1 MVPSSHQN
9 PPQNEAPDDTPQN
22 QNPAGQP
29 IDAPSV
35 TPQKG
40 RGGIMSVLNYF
51 ARPLLFASTV
61 MIVLGAIG
69 VAQRVGWI
77 ENTQSDPT
85 GTTTKAAASPDY
97 ICPMMCTPPQ
107 KEPGRCPVCAME
119 LVPASSES
127 NGGDERSIVIDP
139 ASRRVAN
146 IQTVEARAHAA
157 DQIIHAVGEIHYDES
172 RLKTISAY
180 TDGRFDHLH
189 IDFTGAVVTQG
200 EPLATFYSPDL
211 YSAQVE
217 YLQASKSVT
226 QLSGQALASV
236 AESNRR
242 LRDNAR
248 QRLIELGMTEDQI
261 KSLIENRAARSRMEI
276 VAPMSGTVIEKLA
289 VEGEYV
295 KEGEPIF
302 KLADLTTVWLML
314 ELFPAEAAL
323 LENGQAVAAK
333 LKSLPNQVF
342 PGEITFISPEVDPQ
356 SRTVSVR
363 VAMNNQKGKLRIG
376 DYAKATIRVP
386 QSDSDSIVIPR
397 NAVLMAA
404 DHCVVYVETEPGRF
418 EIRRIETGSVCED
431 DVIVTKGLSVGEL
444 VATKG
449 NFLLDS
455 QMQLVGNP
463 SLIDPTRAAAPR
475 EPYPGFTPE
484 MLAEIDQLSAVD
496 QKLALDQVICP
507 VTDFKLGSMGVP
519 PKVMVDG
526 KPVFLCC
533 EGCRESLMENSE
545 AHLKKIQEYQPEAEG
560 KQPQALEEGDT
571 LPPLGEMSL
580 TEDDDSLPPLGDMQ
594 LITPEKPR
602 TTDVQSESGRILR

>member
-1 MVPSSHQN
+1 MP
-9 PPQNEAPDDTPQN
+9 
-22 QNPAGQP
+22 
-29 IDAPSV
+29 
-35 TPQKG
+35 
-40 RGGIMSVLNYF
+40 VLSYLT
-51 ARPLLFASTV
+51 RPLLYVSVV

-69 VAQRVGWI
+69 LAQRVGWI
-77 ENTQSDPT
+77 EKPQSSPT
-85 GTTTKAAASPDY
+85 GTTAHTSEASPDY

-119 LVPASSES
+119 LVPASSDS

-146 IQTVEARAHAA
+146 IQTVEARAHSAE
-157 DQIIHAVGEIHYDES
+157 QIIHAVGEIHYDES

-180 TDGRFDHLH
+180 TDGRFDRLH
-189 IDFTGAVVTQG
+189 IDFTGAVVTRG
-200 EPLATFYSPDL
+200 EPLATFYSPEL

-217 YLQASKSVT
+217 YLQASQSVT
-226 QLSGQALASV
+226 RLSGQALASV

-261 KSLIENRAARSRMEI
+261 KSLTENGAALSRMEI

-302 KLADLTTVWLML
+302 KLADLSTVWLML

-323 LENGQAVAAK
+323 LENGQAVATK
-333 LKSLPNQVF
+333 LKSLPDQVF

-363 VAMNNQKGKLRIG
+363 VAMKNEKGKLRIG
-376 DYAKATIRVP
+376 EYAKASIRVP
-386 QSDSDSIVIPR
+386 QSDFDSIVIPR

-418 EIRRIETGSVCED
+418 EIRRIETGAVCGDE
-431 DVIVTKGLSVGEL
+431 VVVVKGLSVGEL

-463 SLIDPTRAAAPR
+463 SLIDPTRAVAPR
-475 EPYPGFTPE
+475 ELYPGFTPE
-484 MLAEIDQLSAVD
+484 MLAEIDQLSAAD
-496 QKLALDQVICP
+496 QKLALEQVICP

-519 PKVMVDG
+519 PKVVVDG

-533 EGCRESLMENSE
+533 EGCRESLLENAE
-545 AHLKKIQEYQPEAEG
+545 DHLKKLQEYTPETEG
-560 KQPQALEEGDT
+560 KQHETLEENDGLPPLGGMSLTEEDAT
-571 LPPLGEMSL
+571 LPPLGEM
-580 TEDDDSLPPLGDMQ
+580 Q
-594 LITPEKPR
+594 LMAPEKPR
-602 TTDVQSESGRILR
+602 TTDAQSDSGRILR